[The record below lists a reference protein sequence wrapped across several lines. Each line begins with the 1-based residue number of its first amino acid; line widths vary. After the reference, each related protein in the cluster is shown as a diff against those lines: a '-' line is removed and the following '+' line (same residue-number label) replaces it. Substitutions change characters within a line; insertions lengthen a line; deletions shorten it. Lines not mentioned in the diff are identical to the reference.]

1 MQMRVSRTKSSL
13 AKLCCL
19 FLLFVILVACK
30 LTGGLGDND
39 NGSTSS
45 VRDDRNAELCRKID
59 SCGCQSYDD
68 CMTLFENDQNLEKP
82 GVRECM
88 LNSSCD
94 SLCAGKPDGCGGG
107 ASKGNGSTVPERSN
121 CAAIPCSNNSDCPS
135 DCYGGC
141 DGVRCYSF

>member
-1 MQMRVSRTKSSL
+1 MKIYEGRTENL
-13 AKLCCL
+13 ITKLCCL
-19 FLLFVILVACK
+19 LLLFAALLACR
-30 LTGGLGDND
+30 LGGDNSS
-39 NGSTSS
+39 NSSTRKSK
-45 VRDDRNAELCRKID
+45 DGPNAQLCRKFD

-68 CMTLFENDQNLEKP
+68 CMEKAENDQNLEKP

-94 SLCAGKPDGCGGG
+94 SLCAGKPDGCIGTSSGQG
-107 ASKGNGSTVPERSN
+107 DTTPKRSDCSN
-121 CAAIPCSNNSDCPS
+121 IPCSKNSDCPS